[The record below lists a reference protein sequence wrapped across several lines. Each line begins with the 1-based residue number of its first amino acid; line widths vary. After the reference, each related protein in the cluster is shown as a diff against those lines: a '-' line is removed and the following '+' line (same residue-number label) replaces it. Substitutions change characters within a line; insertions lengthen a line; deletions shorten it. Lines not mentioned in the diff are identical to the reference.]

1 MAALTPLNA
10 IVLDPWVGPSPVSL
24 IWTGVPPGP
33 LVGEKLATTGLGMA
47 NTTFSLLVRVLTME
61 FGVTVTGPLRA
72 PEGTVATICVLVQ
85 LMMLLAVTILEER
98 APDLDVAGVKF
109 VSVIAIEVATT

>member
-10 IVLDPWVGPSPVSL
+10 IVLGRWVAPNPVPL

-85 LMMLLAVTILEER
+85 LMMLLAGALLKESE
-98 APDLDVAGVKF
+98 PYLGLGG
-109 VSVIAIEVATT
+109 